1 MRVLY
6 LDAGAGLNL
15 EMLCGALADLEN
27 AEPLDIGFPGAAL
40 QIETRRCAGV
50 AGRYVQALYA
60 PGVEDEQACDLE
72 AAKRLLDTCKLTPAA
87 KRLALDTLGRLVQ
100 VRARLESVE
109 EKEIKVASPKQVYL
123 LAVCALQLCCLRQ
136 SGVERI
142 LLSPLPLG
150 TGVYS
155 DEGCTLPVP
164 RPLTLALLKGIPVC
178 AGAMNGEGVTP
189 LAAALAAQACDDYGP
204 MPEMKMEAVGY
215 GLYPEEKG
223 GALRVLRAVL
233 GEAQS
238 SEGLDR
244 ICLLECNLDDM
255 TGEAMGYVMEQLL
268 QAGALDVYYTP
279 IYMKKSRPA
288 TMLSVICK
296 DERAKA
302 LSALMLRETTTLGVR
317 RQDLER
323 QILNRRMLKAQT
335 SFGPIG
341 VKVAGEG
348 QAVKF
353 KPEFED
359 CAQAA
364 RQNGV
369 PLQAV
374 ILQASLEARAALE
387 RGE

>member
-1 MRVLY
+1 
-6 LDAGAGLNL
+6 
-15 EMLCGALADLEN
+15 
-27 AEPLDIGFPGAAL
+27 
-40 QIETRRCAGV
+40 
-50 AGRYVQALYA
+50 
-60 PGVEDEQACDLE
+60 
-72 AAKRLLDTCKLTPAA
+72 
-87 KRLALDTLGRLVQ
+87 
-100 VRARLESVE
+100 
-109 EKEIKVASPKQVYL
+109 
-123 LAVCALQLCCLRQ
+123 
-136 SGVERI
+136 
-142 LLSPLPLG
+142 
-150 TGVYS
+150 
-155 DEGCTLPVP
+155 
-164 RPLTLALLKGIPVC
+164 
-178 AGAMNGEGVTP
+178 
-189 LAAALAAQACDDYGP
+189 
-204 MPEMKMEAVGY
+204 MPEMKMESVGY

-238 SEGLDR
+238 GEGLDR

-296 DERAKA
+296 ADRVDG
-302 LSALMLRETTTLGVR
+302 LSTLILRETTTLGVR
-317 RQDLER
+317 RQDMAR
-323 QILNRRMLKAQT
+323 QIMNRRMIKAQT
-335 SFGPIG
+335 SFGSIG

-353 KPEFED
+353 KTEFED

-369 PLQAV
+369 PLQTV